1 MSGGDE
7 DDKTTVVLDLNA
19 LKKQKQKQ
27 EEELNNIVNELEFNV
42 GEEAVPCSE
51 DSEDFAENF
60 LNARKEAQEKPATP
74 TSPSLNKIK
83 IILFDL
89 QSDFFKKSLPNL
101 PKGPDYKLIASL
113 SDLNQQLRIKE
124 FQIAVF
130 NYDGNPKAVNQLTAQ
145 IKAKFNHIKTLII
158 AKNISPEKAKIHAKT
173 PSGAAGYYQLP
184 LDPAKLMK
192 ELVRI
197 YDEVKKKGA

>member
-7 DDKTTVVLDLNA
+7 DDKPTVVLDLNA

-42 GEEAVPCSE
+42 GEEAIPSSE

-60 LNARKEAQEKPATP
+60 LNARKETQEKSVSQI
-74 TSPSLNKIK
+74 SPSLNKIK

-89 QSDFFKKSLPNL
+89 QSDFFKKSLLNL

-113 SDLNQQLRIKE
+113 NDLNQQLRIKE

-145 IKAKFNHIKTLII
+145 IKAKFTHIKTVIM

-192 ELVRI
+192 EFVRI